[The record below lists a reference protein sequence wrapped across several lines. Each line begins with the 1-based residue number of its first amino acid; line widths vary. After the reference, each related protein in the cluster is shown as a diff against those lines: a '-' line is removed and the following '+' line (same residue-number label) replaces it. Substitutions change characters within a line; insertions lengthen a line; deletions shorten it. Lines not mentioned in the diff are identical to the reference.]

1 MRERSRL
8 ELIINLKGETM
19 ASDINLYV
27 IDKVDKPYSGGTV
40 SLLNGVPIGRGVG
53 VRLPSGMT
61 HWFDD
66 EKKARASDY
75 WPKN

>member
-1 MRERSRL
+1 
-8 ELIINLKGETM
+8 M

-66 EKKARASDY
+66 EKKARASNY
-75 WPKN
+75 WPKG

>member
-1 MRERSRL
+1 MMSSVL
-8 ELIINLKGETM
+8 
-19 ASDINLYV
+19 DLYV
-27 IDKVDKPYSGGTV
+27 VEEVGKAHSAGTV
-40 SLLNGVPIGRGVG
+40 RLLNGTPIGKGFG

-75 WPKN
+75 WPKK